1 MAVLDPVVLGLGT
14 GGVPRQAARLAQL
27 GEALTPAGEDLVY
40 VGLVAGVPQQDVA
53 RRVEHAVEGER
64 QLDHAEVRAQVTA
77 GDRDG
82 VDDERPDLAGE
93 GGQLLVAE
101 VSDVRRTGDLLEQ
114 HV

>member
-1 MAVLDPVVLGLGT
+1 MLGLGT
-14 GGVPRQAARLAQL
+14 GRVARQAARLAQL
-27 GEALTPAGEDLVY
+27 GEALTPAGEDLVH

-64 QLDHAEVRAQVTA
+64 QLDHAEVRAEMAA

-82 VDDERPDLAGE
+82 VDDERPDLAGK